1 MNKTFGNLLV
11 VERYLDY
18 VSKSGYRSVRWKC
31 RCSCG
36 RSEDFPVHSS
46 NLLSGKTTK
55 CSICQYESVSLKKMK
70 NIKGKKYGFL
80 TPIEVDSVSSN
91 GTYWRCLCECGGE
104 TVSLVSSIIRGTTK
118 SCGCLSES
126 YISHELKK
134 YCKKT
139 FDSKTEYKIVKNN
152 KTNYYLPYDIYIPL
166 GENSEINGVYIEIHG
181 KQHYEICFW
190 HNELSKK
197 NKTTPE
203 KELKY
208 QKDKDKIKKNFAK
221 KNGTYIEIDLRKIKT
236 LEEAIEFIYSKCGD
250 LKCIL

>member
-1 MNKTFGNLLV
+1 MLCSCKESNSFVVREDKLKSKKVTECNWCYKKSIFNNLLNKTFGNLLV

-46 NLLSGKTTK
+46 NFLSGKTTK

-118 SCGCLSES
+118 SCG
-126 YISHELKK
+126 
-134 YCKKT
+134 
-139 FDSKTEYKIVKNN
+139 
-152 KTNYYLPYDIYIPL
+152 
-166 GENSEINGVYIEIHG
+166 
-181 KQHYEICFW
+181 
-190 HNELSKK
+190 
-197 NKTTPE
+197 
-203 KELKY
+203 
-208 QKDKDKIKKNFAK
+208 
-221 KNGTYIEIDLRKIKT
+221 
-236 LEEAIEFIYSKCGD
+236 
-250 LKCIL
+250 